1 MPNPFLGVRIPPEL
15 DAAIAA
21 RASATGQSKSD
32 IAIAALECYLGLPSC
47 HERLSAIEQRLA
59 AIETLA
65 RHLVPGDLTHIHHA
79 PHRSGEEGGTHLL
92 PE

>member
-47 HERLSAIEQRLA
+47 HERLAAIEQRLA
-59 AIETLA
+59 AIENLA
-65 RHLVPGDLTHIHHA
+65 RHLVPSDRHSAHHA
-79 PHRSGEEGGTHLL
+79 PHHAEESSTHWL